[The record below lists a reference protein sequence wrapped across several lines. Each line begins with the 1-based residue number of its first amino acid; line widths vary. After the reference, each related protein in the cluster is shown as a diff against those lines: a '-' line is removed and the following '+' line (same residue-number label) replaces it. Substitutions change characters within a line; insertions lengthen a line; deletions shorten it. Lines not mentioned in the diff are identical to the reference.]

1 MLKAQRK
8 TGAADDGVRK
18 TYDRT
23 QEGGNGAALK
33 AGLIK
38 RMEPPKRRGSLSL
51 EGFGFL
57 RENLIGVFELLT
69 DAFGRRAAE

>member
-1 MLKAQRK
+1 
-8 TGAADDGVRK
+8 
-18 TYDRT
+18 
-23 QEGGNGAALK
+23 
-33 AGLIK
+33 
-38 RMEPPKRRGSLSL
+38 MEPPKRRGSLSL

>member
-8 TGAADDGVRK
+8 TGAADDAVRK
-18 TYDRT
+18 TSAPKR
-23 QEGGNGAALK
+23 EG
-33 AGLIK
+33 
-38 RMEPPKRRGSLSL
+38 MEPPKRRGSLSL

>member
-33 AGLIK
+33 AG
-38 RMEPPKRRGSLSL
+38 SLSL

-57 RENLIGVFELLT
+57 RENLIGVFELFT
-69 DAFGRRAAE
+69 DPFGRRAAE

>member
-8 TGAADDGVRK
+8 TGAADGGVRK

-23 QEGGNGAALK
+23 QEGGNGAS
-33 AGLIK
+33 
-38 RMEPPKRRGSLSL
+38 RRGSLSL

-69 DAFGRRAAE
+69 DPFGRRAAE

>member
-23 QEGGNGAALK
+23 QEGGNGAAL
-33 AGLIK
+33 
-38 RMEPPKRRGSLSL
+38 SL

-69 DAFGRRAAE
+69 DPFGRRAAE